1 MGTGSGRDDGE
12 GSGLD
17 GAAVVVRPWGMSGAV
32 TVPQGSSP
40 PPWGPPPKGAT
51 RWQCHREEG
60 GKWSAANW
68 YEAGAN
74 VAGRSWPVGDLS
86 VQLIGARWGAGRY
99 RLTWHGPQRDTG
111 KRLPSL
117 GTSSIFV
124 VDGFPVRPLYPNP
137 PPVEVSA
144 SALAGPASSDNPSL
158 LLFREIWTLTQGHH
172 SALLQATVGSHQQMM
187 AWAATMFSAE
197 SQRTREHH
205 AAVIDQMKVG
215 ASQQFLQ
222 VEALVKGL
230 GAQVKEL
237 AARLDAEEEE
247 AEEATAEAKAAE
259 LSGLERL
266 SKLGLDALEEFGP
279 AAVAGA
285 LKKIGVKIPSG
296 DDDD

>member
-1 MGTGSGRDDGE
+1 
-12 GSGLD
+12 
-17 GAAVVVRPWGMSGAV
+17 
-32 TVPQGSSP
+32 
-40 PPWGPPPKGAT
+40 
-51 RWQCHREEG
+51 
-60 GKWSAANW
+60 
-68 YEAGAN
+68 
-74 VAGRSWPVGDLS
+74 
-86 VQLIGARWGAGRY
+86 
-99 RLTWHGPQRDTG
+99 
-111 KRLPSL
+111 
-117 GTSSIFV
+117 
-124 VDGFPVRPLYPNP
+124 
-137 PPVEVSA
+137 
-144 SALAGPASSDNPSL
+144 
-158 LLFREIWTLTQGHH
+158 
-172 SALLQATVGSHQQMM
+172 MM

-197 SQRTREHH
+197 SQRTREHY
-205 AAVIDQMKVG
+205 AAVIEQMKVG

-247 AEEATAEAKAAE
+247 AEEATAEAKTAE